1 MIETAVKVND
11 SMPDYF
17 VKKSAEKLGSLTGKK
32 ILVVGV
38 AYKPNVSDV
47 RESPAVSL
55 ILRLRGQGALVSWHD
70 EIVKIWNGEKSVA
83 LTKDYDLAIIATLH
97 DYLRLEML
105 GGVMQLNTGGS
116 I

>member
-1 MIETAVKVND
+1 
-11 SMPDYF
+11 
-17 VKKSAEKLGSLTGKK
+17 
-32 ILVVGV
+32 
-38 AYKPNVSDV
+38 
-47 RESPAVSL
+47 
-55 ILRLRGQGALVSWHD
+55 VSWHD